1 MTAITAFEKR
11 APACTLLVFI
21 DDATSRLMILH
32 FTATESTFSYF
43 EATRRYIEEH
53 GKPLALYIDKASVFH
68 CNNPATTADKGIT
81 QFGRALYE
89 LNIDILCA
97 NNSQA
102 KGRDSALRVHS
113 KMFPRM
119 RWAFVFFIIWSTLL
133 SGADLTLPPL
143 SRQNLQSDLISQMAA
158 SQ

>member
-53 GKPLALYIDKASVFH
+53 GKPLAL
-68 CNNPATTADKGIT
+68 
-81 QFGRALYE
+81 
-89 LNIDILCA
+89 
-97 NNSQA
+97 
-102 KGRDSALRVHS
+102 
-113 KMFPRM
+113 
-119 RWAFVFFIIWSTLL
+119 
-133 SGADLTLPPL
+133 
-143 SRQNLQSDLISQMAA
+143 
-158 SQ
+158 